1 MERFSSNYLKEI
13 IAAEER
19 ILEQK
24 DISLR
29 NWGHVLTPFFGMRQE
44 NNEGKKC
51 QSNEQRWYAEKRIGR
66 DLLPIGSP
74 SSW

>member
-1 MERFSSNYLKEI
+1 MLDARNGMERFSSNCLKEI

-29 NWGHVLTPFFGMRQE
+29 NWGGM
-44 NNEGKKC
+44 C
-51 QSNEQRWYAEKRIGR
+51 
-66 DLLPIGSP
+66 
-74 SSW
+74 